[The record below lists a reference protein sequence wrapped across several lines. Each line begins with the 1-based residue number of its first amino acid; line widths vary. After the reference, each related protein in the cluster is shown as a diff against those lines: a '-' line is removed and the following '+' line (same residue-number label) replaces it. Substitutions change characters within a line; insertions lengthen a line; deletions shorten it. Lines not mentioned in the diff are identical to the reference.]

1 MTENTKVSLI
11 SADVKSRVS
20 SVLNR
25 NAKQFGKQHM
35 FDNSSEMCWNSD
47 QVRRPIFYF
56 RPTLCFLDSNTY
68 HIVIQGKTQFVVL
81 DFPSPVHVETI
92 QIMFQGGFAGK
103 GCEVHGIDANATEK
117 TPVKL
122 ANFYPVDVNSLQS
135 FDLPAD
141 GSSRAV
147 QQIQI
152 IFPESTDFYG
162 RIVIYKL
169 DVLGRLA

>member
-47 QVRRPIFYF
+47 
-56 RPTLCFLDSNTY
+56 
-68 HIVIQGKTQFVVL
+68 QGKTQFVVL